1 MSLRAYFCTMI
12 NFTKF
17 TLDNGLRVIHHFD
30 GETPLAVLNV
40 LYDVGSRDEDPNKT
54 GFAHLFEHLMF
65 GGSVNI
71 EDYDEPLQLV
81 GGENNAFTNND
92 VTNYYIQ
99 LPSDNIETA
108 FWLESDRMLSLAF
121 SKDSLDVQRNVVS
134 EEFKQRYL
142 NQPYGDVWLKLRP
155 LAYTTHPYQWDTIGK
170 ELSHIENASLADV
183 KAFFKKYYAP
193 NNAVLVVSGNISLER
208 ARELCEKWFA
218 PIAAAVVPLRAL
230 PQEPLQNESRSLE
243 VKSKVP
249 ADAFYLAFHGVKRSD
264 KNYYAMDI
272 LTNIFGL
279 GESSRLY
286 YALVKERQLFS
297 NFSCYHTGCF
307 DEGLILF
314 SGKTMSG
321 VNLKEAEAAVWAE
334 IEKLKTEG
342 CKEEELT
349 KVKNKIESSQ
359 VYEMMSLLDR
369 TIALAFAEVQGNAN
383 MVNEELQH
391 FQNVTQA
398 EVQAFAK
405 TFLTR
410 ERSNSLY
417 YHMER

>member
-1 MSLRAYFCTMI
+1 MI

-17 TLDNGLRVIHHFD
+17 TLENGLRVIHHFD
-30 GETPLAVLNV
+30 ETTPLAVLNV
-40 LYDVGSRDEDPNKT
+40 LYDVGSRDEDSEKT

-71 EDYDEPLQLV
+71 EDYDEPLQMV

-99 LPSDNIETA
+99 LPVDNIETA

-121 SKDSLDVQRNVVS
+121 SKNSLDVQRNVVS

-170 ELSHIENASLADV
+170 ELSHIENASLDDV

-193 NNAVLVVSGNISLER
+193 NNAVLVVSGNLSLER
-208 ARELCEKWFA
+208 TKELCEKWFA
-218 PIAAAVVPLRAL
+218 PIPSQLIPIRAL
-230 PQEPLQNESRSLE
+230 PQEPIQTQARSLE
-243 VKSKVP
+243 VQSKVP

-264 KNYYAMDI
+264 EKYYAMDL

-286 YALVKERQLFS
+286 YALVKEQQLFS
-297 NFSCYHTGCF
+297 NFSCYHTSSF
-307 DEGLILF
+307 DEGLIIF

-321 VNLKEAEAAVWAE
+321 VSLKTAEAAVWAE
-334 IEKLKTEG
+334 IEKLKKDG
-342 CKEEELT
+342 CKPEELT
-349 KVKNKIESSQ
+349 KVINKTESSHT
-359 VYEMMSLLDR
+359 YEMMSLLER
-369 TIALAFAEVQGNAN
+369 SIALAFAEVQGNAN

-391 FQNVTQA
+391 FNKVSREQI
-398 EVQAFAK
+398 QAFANE
-405 TFLTR
+405 FLTR
-410 ERSNSLY
+410 ERSNTMY
-417 YHMER
+417 YEMSK

>member
-1 MSLRAYFCTMI
+1 MI

-17 TLDNGLRVIHHFD
+17 TLENGLRVIHHYD

-40 LYDVGSRDEDPNKT
+40 LYDVGSRDEDPQKT

-99 LPSDNIETA
+99 LPAENIETA

-155 LAYTTHPYQWDTIGK
+155 LAYTKHPYQWDTIGK

-208 ARELCEKWFA
+208 AKELCNKWFA
-218 PIAAAVVPLRAL
+218 PIAASQVPLRAL
-230 PQEPLQNESRSLE
+230 PQEPLQVEARTLE
-243 VKSKVP
+243 VKSNVP
-249 ADAFYLAFHGVKRSD
+249 ADAFYLAFHSVKRSD
-264 KNYYAMDI
+264 KNYYAMDL

-286 YALVKERQLFS
+286 YALVKEHQLFS
-297 NFSCYHTGCF
+297 NFSCYHTGSF
-307 DEGLILF
+307 DEGLIIF
-314 SGKTMSG
+314 SGKTMAG
-321 VNLKEAEAAVWAE
+321 ITLKQAEAAVWAE
-334 IEKLKTEG
+334 IEKLKKEG
-342 CKEEELT
+342 CKEDELT
-349 KVKNKIESSQ
+349 KVKNKTESSQ
-359 VYEMMSLLDR
+359 TYEMMNLLDR
-369 TIALAFAEVQGNAN
+369 SIALAFAEVQGNAN

-391 FQNVTQA
+391 FLNVTR
-398 EVQAFAK
+398 EEIQAFAK

-410 ERSNSLY
+410 ERSNTLY
-417 YHMER
+417 YERAQMVPSSVS

>member
-1 MSLRAYFCTMI
+1 MI

-17 TLDNGLRVIHHFD
+17 TLENGLRVIHHFD

-99 LPSDNIETA
+99 LPANNIETA

-155 LAYTTHPYQWDTIGK
+155 LAYTKHPYQWDTIGK
-170 ELSHIENASLADV
+170 ELSHIENASLGDV
-183 KAFFKKYYAP
+183 KAFFKKFYAP
-193 NNAVLVVSGNISLER
+193 NNAVLVVAGNITLER
-208 ARELCEKWFA
+208 TKELCEKWFA
-218 PIAAAVVPLRAL
+218 TIESAKVPVRAL
-230 PQEPLQNESRSLE
+230 PAEPLQKEARTLE
-243 VKSKVP
+243 LRSKVP

-264 KNYYAMDI
+264 ENYYAMDI

-286 YALVKERQLFS
+286 YALVKEHQLFS
-297 NFSCYHTGCF
+297 NFSCYHTGSF
-307 DEGLILF
+307 DEGLIIF
-314 SGKTMSG
+314 SGKTMNG
-321 VNLKEAEAAVWAE
+321 VSLKQAETAVWAE
-334 IEKLKTEG
+334 IEKLKQEG
-342 CKEEELT
+342 CKEDELT
-349 KVKNKIESSQ
+349 KIKNKLESSQ

-369 TIALAFAEVQGNAN
+369 TIALAFAEVQGDAN
-383 MVNEELQH
+383 MVNEELEH
-391 FQNVTQA
+391 FRKVTIEQVK
-398 EVQAFAK
+398 EFAR
-405 TFLTR
+405 TYLIR
-410 ERSNSLY
+410 EKSNTLY
-417 YHMER
+417 YRKD

>member
-1 MSLRAYFCTMI
+1 MI
-12 NFTKF
+12 SFTKF
-17 TLDNGLRVIHHFD
+17 VLDNGLRVIHHYD
-30 GETPLAVLNV
+30 ESTPLAVLNV

-99 LPSDNIETA
+99 LPADNIETA

-121 SKDSLDVQRNVVS
+121 SKKSLDVQRNVVS

-155 LAYTTHPYQWDTIGK
+155 LAYTQHPYLWDTIGK
-170 ELSHIENASLADV
+170 ELSHIENASLKDV

-193 NNAVLVVSGNISLER
+193 NNAILVVSGNISLDR
-208 ARELCEKWFA
+208 SKELCEKWFA
-218 PIAAAVVPLRAL
+218 PIPSQHIPLRAL
-230 PQEPLQNESRSLE
+230 PQEPLQTEARTLE

-249 ADAFYLAFHGVKRSD
+249 ADAFYLAFHGVKRND
-264 KNYYAMDI
+264 EKYYTMDL

-286 YALVKERQLFS
+286 YALVKEKQLFS
-297 NFSCYHTGCF
+297 NFSCYHTGST
-307 DEGLILF
+307 DEGLIIF
-314 SGKTMSG
+314 SGKTMAG
-321 VNLKEAEAAVWAE
+321 VTLKTAEKAVWEE
-334 IEKLKTEG
+334 IEKLKNEG
-342 CKEEELT
+342 CRMEELT
-349 KVKNKIESSQ
+349 KVKNKTESSHI
-359 VYEMMSLLDR
+359 YEMMSLLER
-369 TIALAFAEVQGNAN
+369 SIALAFAEVSGNAN

-391 FQNVTQA
+391 FNNVSLEQI
-398 EVQAFAK
+398 QQFSK
-405 TFLTR
+405 TFLTK
-410 ERSNSLY
+410 EKSNTLY
-417 YHMER
+417 YEMER

>member
-1 MSLRAYFCTMI
+1 MI
-12 NFTKF
+12 SFTKF
-17 TLDNGLRVIHHFD
+17 VLDNGLRVIHHYD
-30 GETPLAVLNV
+30 ESTPLAVLNV

-99 LPSDNIETA
+99 LPADNIETA

-121 SKDSLDVQRNVVS
+121 SKKSLDVQRNVVS

-155 LAYTTHPYQWDTIGK
+155 LAYTQHPYLWDTIGK
-170 ELSHIENASLADV
+170 ELSHIENASLKDV

-193 NNAVLVVSGNISLER
+193 NNAILVVSGNISLDR
-208 ARELCEKWFA
+208 SKELCEKWFA
-218 PIAAAVVPLRAL
+218 PIPSQHIPLRAL
-230 PQEPLQNESRSLE
+230 PQEPLQTEARTLV

-249 ADAFYLAFHGVKRSD
+249 ADAFYLAFHGVKRND
-264 KNYYAMDI
+264 EKYYTMDL

-286 YALVKERQLFS
+286 YALVKEKQLFS
-297 NFSCYHTGCF
+297 NFSCYHTGST
-307 DEGLILF
+307 DEGLIIF
-314 SGKTMSG
+314 SGKTMAG
-321 VNLKEAEAAVWAE
+321 VTLKTAEKAVWEE
-334 IEKLKTEG
+334 IEKLKNEG
-342 CKEEELT
+342 CRMEELT
-349 KVKNKIESSQ
+349 KVKNKTESSHI
-359 VYEMMSLLDR
+359 YEMMSLLER
-369 TIALAFAEVQGNAN
+369 SIALAFAEVSGNAN

-391 FQNVTQA
+391 FNNVSLEQI
-398 EVQAFAK
+398 QQFSK
-405 TFLTR
+405 TFLTK
-410 ERSNSLY
+410 EKSNTLY
-417 YHMER
+417 YEMER